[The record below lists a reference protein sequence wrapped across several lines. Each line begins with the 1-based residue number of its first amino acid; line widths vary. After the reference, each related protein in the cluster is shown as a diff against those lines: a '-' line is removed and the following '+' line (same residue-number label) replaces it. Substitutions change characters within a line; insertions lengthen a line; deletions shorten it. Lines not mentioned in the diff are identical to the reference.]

1 MTTKTEVT
9 EPESTAV
16 TETTDTAKAAEDTMP
31 STDQRSRRTINYSIK
46 LSTLA
51 VGAVMVAMIA
61 GLITLGWQLHDA
73 RSDLSQIRAT
83 TSDRERAEQIAT
95 DYATGAAQM
104 DFRDLQGWR
113 ARLIQGTSPEL
124 SDRLTKAASS
134 MEQIIAPLQWT
145 STATPITA
153 VAQAGPDG
161 TFSVDCFVSVMT
173 KNSQAPDGIS
183 STATYKLTI
192 DSRNDWKITE
202 ISGIDAAALE
212 PGTGPR

>member
-1 MTTKTEVT
+1 MTTKTDVT
-9 EPESTAV
+9 EPESTDV
-16 TETTDTAKAAEDTMP
+16 TEKPDIVETTEDKT
-31 STDQRSRRTINYSIK
+31 SSADQRSRRTINYSIK

-51 VGAVMVAMIA
+51 VGAVVVAMIA

-73 RSDLSQIRAT
+73 RSDLAQIHT
-83 TSDRERAEQIAT
+83 STSDREHAEQIAT

-153 VAQAGPDG
+153 VAQAGRDG
-161 TFSVDCFVSVMT
+161 TYSVDCFVSVMT

-202 ISGIDAAALE
+202 ISGIEAATLE
-212 PGTGPR
+212 PGSGPR